1 MTILE
6 ACYLVLVTTSLNI
19 KNKTFVL
26 NMGKPINIYQVAKKI
41 GLLKEKLNS
50 NYKFQHE
57 EIGLRKNEKLHEIL
71 FDRKETRHKIN
82 KNLFYVTRKKINNE
96 IFIQHFKNLENVYK
110 KGNDQ
115 ETIKVL
121 KKICQI

>member
-1 MTILE
+1 
-6 ACYLVLVTTSLNI
+6 
-19 KNKTFVL
+19 
-26 NMGKPINIYQVAKKI
+26 MGKPINIYQVAKKL

-50 NYKFQHE
+50 NYKFQHQ
-57 EIGLRKNEKLHEIL
+57 EIVLRKNEKLHEIL
-71 FDRKETRHKIN
+71 FDRKEKKHKIN

-96 IFIQHFKNLENVYK
+96 IFIKHFKNLENVYK

>member
-50 NYKFQHE
+50 NYKFKHQ

-71 FDRKETRHKIN
+71 FDRKERKHKIN

-96 IFIQHFKNLENVYK
+96 IFIKYFKNLENIYK

>member
-26 NMGKPINIYQVAKKI
+26 NMGKPINIYQVAKKL

-50 NYKFQHE
+50 NYKFQHQ

-71 FDRKETRHKIN
+71 FDRKEKKHKIN

-96 IFIQHFKNLENVYK
+96 IFIKYFKNLENIYK
-110 KGNDQ
+110 KGNDR